1 MEQDS
6 GLFTEFSACVT
17 CGTLWK
23 REWKGGEAEKF
34 EIVAK
39 RLKREPHL
47 TDPPNGH
54 RVVFWRC
61 HTCGADHMDDEWA
74 SLLATVGVRE
84 GGPAPGPG
92 GRGGNPFG
100 AGGAP
105 SISPPQLLRPPR

>member
-1 MEQDS
+1 
-6 GLFTEFSACVT
+6 
-17 CGTLWK
+17 
-23 REWKGGEAEKF
+23 
-34 EIVAK
+34 
-39 RLKREPHL
+39 
-47 TDPPNGH
+47 
-54 RVVFWRC
+54 
-61 HTCGADHMDDEWA
+61 MDDEWA